1 MRRTVECEAIVFEL
15 EALTTTVDEVGG
27 CEAAPGARYLVGQL
41 PAGRWAVVTSGTAPV
56 ARHRL
61 EQAGLPAPSVLVA
74 TDVAPAHDDLTRA
87 LEELGADPAFSA
99 IIAGTLS
106 TLDALAAHDA
116 AVITV
121 ASVGEP
127 AQLTSAGHVVPSLS
141 SVRVLGQHPI
151 LVLEVDTIPD
161 L

>member
-27 CEAAPGARYLVGQL
+27 CEAAPGARYLIGQL

-61 EQAGLPAPSVLVA
+61 DQAGLAVPSVLVA
-74 TDVAPAHDDLTRA
+74 TEVAPAQSDVTRA
-87 LEELGADPAFSA
+87 LDELGADPAFSA
-99 IIAGTLS
+99 VVAGTLS
-106 TLDALAAHDA
+106 TVDALSAADST
-116 AVITV
+116 VITMS
-121 ASVGEP
+121 SVGEP
-127 AQLTSAGHVVPSLS
+127 TQLAGAHHVVPSLS